1 MNARMNYQF
10 MRMSGEDDGAVDR
23 PVSAMSK
30 MAYGG
35 LVYGKGP
42 YFYEA
47 ARKAMGDAA
56 FFEVIRAY
64 VAKYRFRMAP
74 PEGFVDVA
82 AAKEPAIRPLARHWF
97 HETHGDDD
105 LGQLDLAKV
114 VGQMLGTPE

>member
-1 MNARMNYQF
+1 
-10 MRMSGEDDGAVDR
+10 
-23 PVSAMSK
+23 MSK

-47 ARKAMGDAA
+47 ARKEMGDPA
-56 FFEVIRAY
+56 FFEAMHAY

-74 PEGFVDVA
+74 PDGFVDVA
-82 AAKEPAIRPLARHWF
+82 VVKEPKIRGLARHWF
-97 HETHGDDD
+97 QEMHGDDD

-114 VGQMLGTPE
+114 VGQMLGGQE